1 MKIPPPIFGLK
12 YSVIH
17 SLTWYYLVSLNH
29 WRIQGVLGIG
39 ATLSIQFLCVH
50 AIFTARYNI
59 THVCVLRQGNV
70 LHLFVSHSVHRG
82 EGVSGRHTPGRHPLP
97 QADTPRVHPQADTP
111 WADPPRANTP
121 QADPPGQTPPSPGRW
136 LLQRTVCILP
146 ECFLVGNNFAK

>member
-1 MKIPPPIFGLK
+1 MEIPPPIFGLK

-70 LHLFVSHSVHRG
+70 LHLSVSHSVHRG
-82 EGVSGRHTPGRHPLP
+82 EGVSGRH
-97 QADTPRVHPQADTP
+97 
-111 WADPPRANTP
+111 
-121 QADPPGQTPPSPGRW
+121 PGQTPPTP
-136 LLQRTVCILP
+136 
-146 ECFLVGNNFAK
+146 